1 MLVEKMV
8 NPKTVTESPHV
19 LPAKS
24 SQPGFVPFS
33 PVQYLI
39 TTQKVSLV
47 GFLNLHFYNVS
58 DLRISAVMSKLMSFH
73 FMYEILH
80 SLLFYQC
87 KIFFSSKGYILT
99 KFVNLCPIVLYMCKK
114 LKILAIYLTN
124 FL

>member
-1 MLVEKMV
+1 MIIAEGTGEFLDAWLMLVEKMV

-47 GFLNLHFYNVS
+47 GFLNLHFNTV
-58 DLRISAVMSKLMSFH
+58 L
-73 FMYEILH
+73 
-80 SLLFYQC
+80 QC
-87 KIFFSSKGYILT
+87 QWFK
-99 KFVNLCPIVLYMCKK
+99 NLCRD
-114 LKILAIYLTN
+114 A
-124 FL
+124 